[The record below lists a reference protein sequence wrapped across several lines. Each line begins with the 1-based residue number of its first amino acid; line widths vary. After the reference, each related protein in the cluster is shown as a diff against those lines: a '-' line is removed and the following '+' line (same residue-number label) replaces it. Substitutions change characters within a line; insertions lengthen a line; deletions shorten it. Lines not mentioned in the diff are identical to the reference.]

1 MAQKEK
7 ISGFVCLEGFVFHDD
22 EDEDGVW
29 VEGVFIWVDMFEM
42 DTNLMLFLSVS
53 KWMFWI

>member
-7 ISGFVCLEGFVFHDD
+7 ISGFVCLEGFVFHNDD

-42 DTNLMLFLSVS
+42 DTNLMLFLPV
-53 KWMFWI
+53 